1 MTKEK
6 RKVVGWI
13 GKIVV
18 IRDLLHCWVLEPDP
32 LAPGVDVVVVS
43 LLVDV
48 IVDLTD
54 HYHSWR
60 QLFEPRCPQ
69 ALRAGSGL
77 GAGG

>member
-13 GKIVV
+13 GKLVV
-18 IRDLLHCWVLEPDP
+18 IRDLLHCWVLKPDP

-48 IVDLTD
+48 AVLLAGEDRLGEKGQD
-54 HYHSWR
+54 PVEVH
-60 QLFEPRCPQ
+60 QL
-69 ALRAGSGL
+69 
-77 GAGG
+77 